1 MLQDHILRGCGVRG
15 MDSDFDNALD
25 GLCDMIPTFDLSSFT
40 SKDMLPPKTQHVGE
54 CPVK

>member
-25 GLCDMIPTFDLSSFT
+25 GFRDMIPNFDLVDFT
-40 SKDMLPPKTQHVGE
+40 SKDSVPP
-54 CPVK
+54 